1 MANYSTTLSK
11 LRANIES
18 APERLAG
25 FTNRYNVLY
34 SDVALSTAT
43 GSTDTVTV
51 TLGTTPTL
59 WVVDQ
64 CAAVVK
70 TAFAGTGGLTI
81 QVGTSG
87 TTNAFLAA
95 GSVLSAGLIQ
105 NSGGFSSVNTPSSS
119 TSTSSATMVALFT
132 NSTSGSPSALTA
144 GELDIYL
151 SLLDLARLG

>member
-25 FTNRYNVLY
+25 FTNRYNVQY
-34 SDVALSTAT
+34 SDVALSSAT

-51 TLGTTPTL
+51 TIGTTPAL

-64 CAAVVK
+64 CAVVVK

-87 TTNAFLAA
+87 TANAFLAA
-95 GSVLSAGLIQ
+95 ASVLSTGLLQ
-105 NSGGFSSVNTPSSS
+105 NSSGFSSVNTPASS
-119 TSTSSATMVALFT
+119 TSTSSATMQAVFT
-132 NSTSGSPSALTA
+132 NSTSGSPSAISA
-144 GELDIYL
+144 GELDIYI
-151 SLLDLARLG
+151 SLLDLTRLG